1 MKAVQAHL
9 ATKKDKEFVFDENK
23 DALRIRITDF
33 MKSKGLKVRSH
44 DFRTTT
50 GTELIKSVG
59 VLITSKVLGHK
70 KLDTTVGYGK
80 LTDYDIVKE
89 LKSGDSSLKKH
100 GRDKKLEDELT
111 KIKRI
116 RYK

>member
-9 ATKKDKEFVFDENK
+9 ATKVDKEYVFDERK
-23 DALRIRITDF
+23 DALRVRISEF
-33 MKSKGLKVRSH
+33 LKSKGLKVRSH

-59 VLITSKVLGHK
+59 LLITSKVLGHK

-80 LTDYDIVKE
+80 LTDIDIVRE
-89 LKSGDSSLKKH
+89 LKSGDSGLIK
-100 GRDKKLEDELT
+100 RAMNMKLEEELS
-111 KIKRI
+111 KSKR
-116 RYK
+116 